1 MQIPKDK
8 VEDICY
14 NCNLYKDSCDGD
26 RYVPFLPRYN
36 IKEDC
41 QNREC
46 SNDNPMNRIQVN
58 AAISLFSIKRK
69 LGMDV
74 WNAFGEAIVQSSDDA
89 FAKAAKKNPAMIK
102 RWNDKEY

>member
-1 MQIPKDK
+1 MIPKDK

-14 NCNLYKDSCDGD
+14 NCNLYKESCGGEK
-26 RYVPFLPRYN
+26 YEPLMTAN
-36 IKEDC
+36 ADC

-46 SNDNPMNRIQVN
+46 SENNPMNRIQVH

-89 FAKAAKKNPAMIK
+89 FAKALEKRPGMIK
-102 RWNDKEY
+102 KWNDREY